1 MLKCIA
7 IDDEPLALE
16 KLALFISRVSCLE
29 LEMTFSNAIQALD
42 YLKQHETDLIF
53 LDIQMEEF
61 TGIQFLNSLKTR
73 PYVIITSAYKEYA
86 IDGYEFE
93 VTDYLLKPF
102 GFERFHLGIEKVL
115 RQIQYQAP
123 PPTYIFVKTGYS
135 MERINLA
142 DILYIE
148 GMDEYLQI
156 VTPRQKLMTL
166 QSFRQM
172 EQSLPPENFMRV
184 HKSFIV
190 ALGKIE
196 RIERHIIIIGSKR
209 IPIGKSYKEAFYK
222 KLE

>member
-123 PPTYIFVKTGYS
+123 SPTYIFVKTGYS